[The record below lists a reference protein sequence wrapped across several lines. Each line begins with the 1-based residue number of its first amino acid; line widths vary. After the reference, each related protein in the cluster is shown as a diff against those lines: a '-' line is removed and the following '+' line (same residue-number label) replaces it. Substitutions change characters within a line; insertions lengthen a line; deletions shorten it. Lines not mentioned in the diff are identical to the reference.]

1 MVKKCLDNNICS
13 NNFLGHFQRLQHG
26 KNTRNNNI
34 SVKIPKIKLESTKK
48 AYFCRGAIEFNKLP
62 PDIKPYAVSRS
73 NNKTFDEYLVLCLD
87 LSFQLLLFNTVFI
100 TL

>member
-13 NNFLGHFQRLQHG
+13 NNFLGHFERLQHG

-48 AYFCRGAIEFNKLP
+48 PISVVEQLNSTSYLVTSR
-62 PDIKPYAVSRS
+62 PYAVSRS